1 MEETWFMAVQENSI
15 VLFGEW
21 KGINQRGLILASNS
35 CCSSCCHCDV
45 QTHWKQKLIVTMEAT
60 ALIKPTPVNVT
71 AVTYLFPTT
80 LEKLFRGMKHPQI
93 AHHWSKIKKTTKL
106 FWCQLCVWWFLGQVL
121 QRAAV
126 FLEKKSRRL
135 LELWTNAPSTQFYR
149 ANNMKGGKGKR
160 GYVYN
165 SRAGLCLVTRGFP
178 DAVNNPNSP
187 SQIVTRAKPSTHP
200 MLFKFKTS
208 P

>member
-71 AVTYLFPTT
+71 EVTYLFPTT
-80 LEKLFRGMKHPQI
+80 LEKLFREWNILKSHTI
-93 AHHWSKIKKTTKL
+93 EA
-106 FWCQLCVWWFLGQVL
+106 
-121 QRAAV
+121 
-126 FLEKKSRRL
+126 KSRKLPNYFDVNYVFDGFWGKYYKEQLFSLRKNQGDCWSCGL
-135 LELWTNAPSTQFYR
+135 MLQVRNSTELTIWRVGRENVGMFITVVQD
-149 ANNMKGGKGKR
+149 
-160 GYVYN
+160 YV
-165 SRAGLCLVTRGFP
+165 
-178 DAVNNPNSP
+178 
-187 SQIVTRAKPSTHP
+187 
-200 MLFKFKTS
+200 
-208 P
+208 